1 MKQQIQAYL
10 SFLAKA
16 DYQKLFEDT
25 KESTVSFQDR
35 FVNEEKKQLASIFI
49 YGK

>member
-16 DYQKLFEDT
+16 DYQKLFGAFLKRDT
-25 KESTVSFQDR
+25 RLTTK
-35 FVNEEKKQLASIFI
+35 
-49 YGK
+49 